1 MDNRKIDPAVYEKFV
16 DASTALMLEY
26 YSAHHEEPLSALP
39 EDGIEFPAALDARCR
54 ADLQAA
60 VKKHRRK
67 NCARRTLKIFG
78 SVACAF
84 LVTLGLAS
92 MLIMSVDAFRIPVLN
107 YLASRSDQYVQITDQ
122 NKVVSTP
129 IPFDF
134 DDPLNGL
141 LPEGYTLTMSNRSE
155 THSTLMAIYDA
166 SETESVLFDISSTG
180 AVSRFD
186 AEGAQEY
193 REFTLNGYDAILIV
207 KDPCVT
213 VIWINEELHHV
224 YTIITNAMDKEQTLD
239 LATEVAI
246 RLDDAFMS

>member
-1 MDNRKIDPAVYEKFV
+1 MDNRKIDSAVYEKFV

-39 EDGIEFPAALDARCR
+39 ETDQEFPAHLDALCR
-54 ADLQAA
+54 KDIRTSSARYQRQKVLRSAMKVTA
-60 VKKHRRK
+60 SVL
-67 NCARRTLKIFG
+67 CAL
-78 SVACAF
+78 
-84 LVTLGLAS
+84 LVTIGLACT
-92 MLIMSVDAFRIPVLN
+92 LVMSVDAFRIPVLN

-141 LPEGYTLTMSNRSE
+141 LPEGYTLTISNRSE

-166 SETESVLFDISSTG
+166 SETESVFFDISSTG